1 MKGSTSLNGFVDII
15 DLHGYSQ
22 SLRMHTKTPTGPS
35 LNYATLSIE
44 TAGYKNLKMTFDHY
58 TGYDQSDAYVG
69 SLPATGLVDADGI
82 MISDGST
89 DKWHLLWTPPT
100 LPSLRTGGR
109 FWTTSIE
116 VDIGALLIA
125 KNLNPNTLKIR
136 FQQFDPYARLN
147 ADGRGWD
154 NIKLSASPSPIP
166 EPTTILMA
174 LVGSSSAWLVRRQ
187 LRSKPRLPKSLA

>member
-1 MKGSTSLNGFVDII
+1 MTRFLIAAYLFASVTVFAPVSASAVTLYETDFVTTTSLTAYTWVKGSTSLNGFVDII

-125 KNLNPNTLKIR
+125 KNLNPIRLKSG
-136 FQQFDPYARLN
+136 FN
-147 ADGRGWD
+147 
-154 NIKLSASPSPIP
+154 NSIP
-166 EPTTILMA
+166 ML
-174 LVGSSSAWLVRRQ
+174 G
-187 LRSKPRLPKSLA
+187 